1 MDSEDHCQR
10 ERECKMQIR
19 QVEQKHQIKVEPM
32 EWEGKPR
39 IDVRLWVYAE
49 ELGKMIPTKRGLSVR
64 LDQIDEIQ
72 RGLTEA
78 RNVLSRAA

>member
-1 MDSEDHCQR
+1 
-10 ERECKMQIR
+10 MQIR
-19 QVEQKHQIKVEPM
+19 QVEQKHQIRVEPM

-64 LDQIDEIQ
+64 LDQLQGIMDE
-72 RGLTEA
+72 LTQA
-78 RNVLSRAA
+78 RDALTRAA

>member
-1 MDSEDHCQR
+1 
-10 ERECKMQIR
+10 MQIR

-72 RGLTEA
+72 RSLTEA
-78 RNVLSRAA
+78 RNALSRAA

>member
-72 RGLTEA
+72 RSLTEA
-78 RNVLSRAA
+78 RNALSRAA

>member
-72 RGLTEA
+72 RSLTEA